1 MLITRLICILI
12 YNARSV
18 CSLTIK
24 ILTEIFTFSKVIN
37 TFKQY
42 NSWPDLFQKNSTSF
56 TLIFPKLSSQNKLK
70 HGVVTCHD
78 SYLQFPQSLLGTPTT
93 RPPFWHVHKKKKR
106 REMLA
111 SKTII
116 DPHFV

>member
-1 MLITRLICILI
+1 M
-12 YNARSV
+12 ARPV
-18 CSLTIK
+18 PEKLD
-24 ILTEIFTFSKVIN
+24 IFHIN
-37 TFKQY
+37 
-42 NSWPDLFQKNSTSF
+42 
-56 TLIFPKLSSQNKLK
+56 LSSQNKLK